1 MAGEFEL
8 PNDLQTR
15 LNMIIHAVTLFW
27 EQGPYS
33 HFTLHGPK
41 HSERIHKEKLAQLAS
56 QLPADNLLT
65 KDEIFIVSAAAWLC
79 DIGMQCTNLKP
90 TVDMTWRPGTSL
102 TIAQLQQIRMH
113 KHELTYRMIMD
124 SVRHGYDGPRL
135 QLGLLPDDEYTLAI
149 ADVCRGCSN
158 EPIEKIRET
167 RPVNGAMAHVRL
179 LAALLRLADQL
190 YIDHSRINM
199 DLLQAADLPPREKAR
214 WWAYHYASTL
224 PIDKQGRIQ
233 FHYLLPEVHKPLFN
247 HIRTLLEP
255 DFRHTSNDVIN
266 YLLDRHNLKLI
277 PHNEAQVN
285 FDIPSG
291 FRREMSQEMET
302 FLRHHL
308 EVDPV
313 IQNTRPTS
321 SEPLKEQGRE
331 RSLLVLDYEN
341 FILQLGL
348 EGYFPGLDN
357 ISRMVNTLFREA
369 REQYKYIGLVD
380 GLAIGHW
387 KRPDLL
393 AVANMFS
400 ETGIYTLLAVEDQQ
414 KSADK
419 LLSEL
424 HERLQSG
431 SLPKQ
436 VILVAPHKKLV
447 SITRSFDERGQA
459 FSAWLGDTP
468 DADAYHALTSQ
479 LKSLVEVL
487 KLPDAQKITPEARES
502 TSAGCILRLEDR
514 IRIDK
519 NGISFPEASTVLKQ
533 IKAVRGTVDWWL
545 LYLIQEEILK
555 PLRTNNGYVLQLNTF
570 HPRVDRVNKRRDAII
585 GGLLFLDPDGSGVE
599 QDRLLKELA
608 RQDIFQGEEDSINFL
623 ALLQDETIVSVDTHP
638 SSHGGQTLWQLN
650 IAHWA
655 AVNFN
660 ADRYLPLFVLG
671 LDHAMA
677 RTGYPVIHE
686 HTLQSRLKFYME
698 NNAAEAAYHL
708 ALNKGWVKREE
719 AKEQE
724 KQRYTNTQ
732 FIDVALMTALEA
744 VQKILL
750 SRDILLSELRVA
762 APAGGLQRDAL
773 KRRLSEIPR
782 FKLKLD
788 EVNDWLTAFQRDSL
802 LSIEKD
808 RDSTDI
814 GRDCIQLNLDA
825 PLVQNLFGRM
835 YTCGVIVAMRKLQ
848 ATHGVGKP
856 ANEII
861 EVLTRQVTRG
871 NKQLASWA
879 LGYAKNIRLAVQP
892 RSNVPGTALD
902 LVTLNNHRAVQ
913 RLDQYDLVACQK
925 LAELVSTL
933 SRLPRFR
940 DGWVPQPVL
949 IQEMEKHSHLFGYM
963 HSEHEFWIHQAVYRR
978 KLMLDKR
985 LEPQRPVQIFL
996 HVQSQERR

>member
-15 LNMIIHAVTLFW
+15 LNMIIRAVTLFW
-27 EQGPYS
+27 EQGPHS

-41 HSERIHKEKLAQLAS
+41 HSERVHKEKLAQLAS

-65 KDEIFIVSAAAWLC
+65 KDEIFIVSAAAWLYE
-79 DIGMQCTNLKP
+79 IGMQCTNLKP
-90 TVDMTWRPGTSL
+90 TVDITWRPGTSL
-102 TIAQLQQIRMH
+102 TLAQLQQIRAH

-124 SVRHGYDGPRL
+124 SVRHGYDGPRP

-149 ADVCRGCSN
+149 AEVCRGCSN
-158 EPIEKIRET
+158 EPIDQVKET
-167 RPVNGAMAHVRL
+167 RPVNGVMVHVSL

-190 YIDHSRINM
+190 YIDQSRINI

-255 DFRHTSNDVIN
+255 DFRHTSNEVIN
-266 YLLDRHNLKLI
+266 YLLDKHNLRLI

-291 FRREMSQEMET
+291 FRREMSQEMEM

-313 IQNTRPTS
+313 IQIARPTS
-321 SEPLKEQGRE
+321 TEPAKEQGRE

-348 EGYFPGLDN
+348 EGYFPALDN

-369 REQYKYIGLVD
+369 REQYKYVGLVD
-380 GLAIGHW
+380 GLAVGHW
-387 KRPDLL
+387 QRPDLL
-393 AVANMFS
+393 PVANMFS

-419 LLSEL
+419 LLNEL

-487 KLPDAQKITPEARES
+487 KLPNVQKIAPEAQEI
-502 TSAGCILRLEDR
+502 TQAACILRLEDR
-514 IRIDK
+514 MRADK

-533 IKAVRGTVDWWL
+533 IRAVRGTVDWWL
-545 LYLIQEEILK
+545 LYVIQEEILK
-555 PLRTNNGYVLQLNTF
+555 LLHVNNGYVLQLNTA
-570 HPRVDRVNKRRDAII
+570 HPKINHVNKRRDAII
-585 GGLLFLDPDGSGVE
+585 GALLFLAPEGSGVE

-608 RQDIFQGEEDSINFL
+608 WQDIFQGDEDSIHFL
-623 ALLQDETIVSVDTHP
+623 ALLQDETIVSVDSHP

-650 IAHWA
+650 TAHWA
-655 AVNFN
+655 VVNFN

-708 ALNKGWVKREE
+708 ALNKGWAKREK

-724 KQRYTNTQ
+724 KQRYANTQ
-732 FIDVALMTALEA
+732 FINVELMTDLET
-744 VQKILL
+744 VQNILL
-750 SRDILLSELRVA
+750 SRDILLSELRA
-762 APAGGLQRDAL
+762 ATPAGGLQRDAL

-782 FKLKLD
+782 FKLKLN
-788 EVNDWLTAFQRDSL
+788 EVDDWLTAFQRDSL

-814 GRDCIQLNLDA
+814 GRDCIRLNLDT
-825 PLVQNLFGRM
+825 PLVQSLFGRM
-835 YTCGVIVAMRKLQ
+835 YACSVIVAMRKLQ
-848 ATHGVGKP
+848 ATQGAGKP

-861 EVLTRQVTRG
+861 EMLTRQVTRG
-871 NKQLASWA
+871 NKQLATWA
-879 LGYAKNIRLAVQP
+879 LGYAKNIKLVVPP
-892 RSNVPGTALD
+892 RSNAPGAALD
-902 LVTLNNHRAVQ
+902 LVTLNNHRVVQ
-913 RLDQYDLVACQK
+913 KLDQRDLAACQK
-925 LAELVSTL
+925 LAELVSML
-933 SRLPRFR
+933 SRQSRFR

-963 HSEHEFWIHQAVYRR
+963 HSEHEFWINQAVYRK
-978 KLMLDKR
+978 KLAIDIRRVEK
-985 LEPQRPVQIFL
+985 RPVQIFL
-996 HVQSQERR
+996 RVVA